1 MVRTVFNR
9 IETSSENMEFSVK
22 VSMSEIYN
30 EKIRDLLDTR
40 KNDLKIHEEK
50 GKGIYIQNITEQYV
64 VDEREVYEIMQ

>member
-1 MVRTVFNR
+1 
-9 IETSSENMEFSVK
+9 
-22 VSMSEIYN
+22 MSEIYN